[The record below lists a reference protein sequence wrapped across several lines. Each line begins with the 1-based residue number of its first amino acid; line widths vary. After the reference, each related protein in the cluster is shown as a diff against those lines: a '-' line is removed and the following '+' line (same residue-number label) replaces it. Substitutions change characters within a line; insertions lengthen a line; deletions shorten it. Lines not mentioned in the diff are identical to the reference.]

1 MTFLSILL
9 SFSPDQMRL
18 SEDFGDYIAYDQ
30 AILFNEYITPDTF
43 AVSFELKAKESLP
56 VIKDSFPN
64 FDEETTIGKFLIID
78 SGFYSFFLTKVAQFF
93 IELFTIKNYS
103 GTNLATLIGLV
114 TLGFLFN
121 FCISIRIEVSKIRLT
136 FLSFISIIFTFF
148 ILLTALQIL
157 NGVAPLAVFNSKN
170 DTFVLTAFATN
181 VAKMV
186 VEPGSFLVGPSDD
199 VEAIQKNLFSD
210 PNALNLYNNSS
221 FRKLTNDIVK
231 LENDVYVKG
240 EYHKSSSLFNKYQ
253 IHSSFFET
261 NSLINNGY
269 KIITVKD
276 MALDIMNTV
285 YALVGTNNIDPS
297 RPGDFLDHTPLRHY
311 QSMRGSHFFILSS
324 CFCLFFLLL
333 LFIGFSDQQFL
344 NQNKNF
350 EFI

>member
-9 SFSPDQMRL
+9 SLSPDQMRL
-18 SEDFGDYIAYDQ
+18 SQDFGNNIAYDQ
-30 AILFNEYITPDTF
+30 ATLFNKYMTPDTF
-43 AVSFELKAKESLP
+43 ALSFQLNAKESLP
-56 VIKDSFPN
+56 IIENFYPH
-64 FDEETTIGKFLIID
+64 FDEEATVGKFLVID
-78 SGFYSFFLTKVAQFF
+78 SGFYSFFLMRVAQFF
-93 IELFTIKNYS
+93 IELFTIKIYS

-148 ILLTALQIL
+148 ILLTALQFL
-157 NGVAPLAVFNSKN
+157 NGIAPLTVINSKD
-170 DTFVLTAFATN
+170 DTYVLTVFAVN
-181 VAKMV
+181 IGKML
-186 VEPGSFLVGPSDD
+186 VEPGTSLLRPYDD
-199 VEAIQKNLFSD
+199 IEAIQKTLFSD
-210 PNALNLYNNSS
+210 PTALDLYNNDS

-231 LENDVYVKG
+231 LENDIYVKG
-240 EYHKSSSLFNKYQ
+240 EHHKSSSLFNKYQ
-253 IHSSFFET
+253 IHSSFFEIKSFK
-261 NSLINNGY
+261 NDA
-269 KIITVKD
+269 ITAKD
-276 MALDIMNTV
+276 IALDIMNTV
-285 YALVGTNNIDPS
+285 YALVGTDNIDPS

-311 QSMRGSHFFILSS
+311 QSLRGSHFFMLSS